1 MNDLSN
7 KKELADAARD
17 LLDNKAFAQA
27 ILELR
32 KRLFEELL
40 GCQAD
45 QLIEFRAQ
53 IKALESIPAELT
65 ILMNNYKMAI
75 RQQRNG

>member
-17 LLDNKAFAQA
+17 LLDNKAFAHS

-40 GCQAD
+40 GCHAD
-45 QLIEFRAQ
+45 ELAEFRAQ
-53 IKALESIPAELT
+53 IKALESIPTELT